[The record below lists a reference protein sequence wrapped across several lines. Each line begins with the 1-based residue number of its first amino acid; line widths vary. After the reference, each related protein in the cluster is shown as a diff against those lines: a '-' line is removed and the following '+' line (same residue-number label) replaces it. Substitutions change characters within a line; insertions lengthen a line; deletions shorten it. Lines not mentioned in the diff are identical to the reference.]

1 MVYTA
6 AEITSFV
13 GALLWPLMRIGAMV
27 GVAPV
32 FGSGMVP
39 VRIRLV
45 LTLALTLLLFPVLP
59 PMPAVEPLSAPGL
72 LVSVQ
77 QVLIGLAIG
86 FSLRLVF
93 SAMTMAGQTVATSMG
108 LGFAST
114 VDPQNG
120 VQVPVVSQLYV
131 ILATLLFLVLN
142 GHLLLIELV
151 AGSFTSL
158 PVAVDGLTRQGFW
171 HLLSWGSEMFAG
183 AMLVA
188 LPIVASILLLNISF
202 GVITRAAPQ
211 LNIFAVGFPL
221 TILMG
226 FIIVWLTLPGVA
238 MQFERLLEA
247 GLELINQLVDS
258 GAGTGS

>member
-1 MVYTA
+1 MVVTTA
-6 AEITSFV
+6 ELTSFI
-13 GALLWPLMRIGAMV
+13 GALMWPLMRIGAMV
-27 GVAPV
+27 GVAPI

-39 VRIRLV
+39 VRVRLM

-59 PMPAVEPLSAPGL
+59 PMPVVEPLSASGL

-77 QVLIGLAIG
+77 QVIIGLAMG
-86 FSLRLVF
+86 FTLRLVF

-131 ILATLLFLVLN
+131 ILSTLLFLVLN
-142 GHLLLIELV
+142 GHLLLIEIV
-151 AGSFTSL
+151 AGSFTTL
-158 PVAVDGLTRQGFW
+158 PVAVDGLTRQGLW

-183 AMLVA
+183 AVLVA
-188 LPIVASILLLNISF
+188 MPIVASILLLNISF

-226 FIIVWLTLPGVA
+226 FIIIWLTLPSVA
-238 MQFERLLEA
+238 VQFERLLEA
-247 GLELINQLVDS
+247 GLGLAQQLVNPEA
-258 GAGTGS
+258 GAGG

>member
-1 MVYTA
+1 MNPMTLTTA
-6 AEITSFV
+6 ELTSFV

-32 FGSGMVP
+32 FSSAMVP
-39 VRIRLV
+39 VRIRMV
-45 LTLALTLLLFPVLP
+45 LTLAVTLVLFPILP
-59 PMPAVEPLSAPGL
+59 PMPAVEPLSAQGL

-77 QVLIGLAIG
+77 QVVIGLAMG
-86 FSLRLVF
+86 FALRLVF

-131 ILATLLFLVLN
+131 ILSTLLFLVLN
-142 GHLLLIELV
+142 GHLVLIELI
-151 AGSFTSL
+151 AGSFSTL
-158 PVAVDGLTRQGFW
+158 PVAVDGLTRQGLW

-188 LPIVASILLLNISF
+188 LPIVSSILLLNISF

-226 FIIVWLTLPGVA
+226 FIVVWLTLPGVA
-238 MQFERLLEA
+238 AQFERLVEA
-247 GLELINQLVDS
+247 GLELVRQLVV
-258 GAGTGS
+258 GS

>member
-1 MVYTA
+1 MVITTA
-6 AEITSFV
+6 ELTSFI
-13 GALLWPLMRIGAMV
+13 GALLWPLMRIGAMM

-32 FGSGMVP
+32 LGSAMVP
-39 VRIRLV
+39 VRLRIALA
-45 LTLALTLLLFPVLP
+45 LALTLLLFPVLP
-59 PMPAVEPLSAPGL
+59 PMPAVEPLSASGL
-72 LVSVQ
+72 VISAQ
-77 QVLIGLAIG
+77 QVVIGLAMG
-86 FSLRLVF
+86 FALRLVF
-93 SAMTMAGQTVATSMG
+93 SAMTVAGQTIAISMG

-114 VDPQNG
+114 IDPQNG

-142 GHLLLIELV
+142 GHLLLIEIV

-158 PVAVDGLTRQGFW
+158 PVAVDGMTRQGLW
-171 HLLSWGSEMFAG
+171 HLVGWGSEMFAG

-188 LPIVASILLLNISF
+188 MPIVGSILLLNISF

-226 FIIVWLTLPGVA
+226 FVVVWLALPGVA
-238 MQFERLLEA
+238 TQFERLLEA
-247 GLELINQLVDS
+247 GFGLVQQMAAPETA
-258 GAGTGS
+258 AGG